1 MGGGWGAGVRRV
13 DFLGGKTKLVG
24 VEIATEKVESQSV
37 IFGKLVFSRP

>member
-24 VEIATEKVESQSV
+24 IEAATEKVDGDTKT
-37 IFGKLVFSRP
+37 IGKLVFTRP